1 MPIRRHG
8 RGYEARIQH
17 AGRRLSRSFRSHRD
31 AQEWETRHRHR
42 ITDSRVGRA
51 PRYSL
56 SEAVN
61 RWLTGEAKG
70 LRSYSNLLEKTRVIY
85 PHIQGRMLVDVGEA
99 SESIK
104 RSGEGL
110 KPATINRRLA
120 ILRRVARLAFR
131 VWGWLDQDLAGRV
144 TMLPGESQ
152 RHVYLTQAQARK
164 LLIAARGLAREAIR
178 WVLLTGMRRGEL
190 LAVTPESF
198 RDGAI
203 VLERS
208 KSGRPRVIPLPPELD
223 PKRFPHG
230 LTRDELRNGYEA
242 ARARAGLS
250 GVRFHDLRHTYASW
264 LVQSGAGLTAV
275 RDLLGH
281 SSLAVTSK
289 YAHLSRDDLSVA
301 VQGLSLAGTR
311 RQRGARKK

>member
-1 MPIRRHG
+1 MPVRRHG
-8 RGYEARIQH
+8 EGWEARVQF
-17 AGRRLSRSFRSHRD
+17 AGRRFGKTFASKRD
-31 AQEWETRHRHR
+31 AQEWEARYRSR
-42 ITDSRVGRA
+42 ITDSRVGRS

-56 SEAVN
+56 TEAVN

-70 LRSYSNLLEKTRVIY
+70 LRSYDNLLEKTRVIY

-99 SESIK
+99 AESIK
-104 RSGEGL
+104 RAGEGL
-110 KPATINRRLA
+110 KPATLNRRLA

-144 TMLPGESQ
+144 TMLPGETQ
-152 RHVYLTQAQARK
+152 RHVYLTLPQARR
-164 LLIAARGLAREAIR
+164 LIAAARGRAREAIR
-178 WVLLTGMRRGEL
+178 WTLLTGLRRGEL

-203 VLERS
+203 VLSTS
-208 KSGRPRVIPLPPELD
+208 KSGRPRIIPLPPELD

-230 LTRDELRNGYEA
+230 ITRDELRNGYEA

-250 GVRFHDLRHTYASW
+250 GVRYHDLRHTYASW
-264 LVQSGAGLTAV
+264 LIQGGAMPTAV

-281 SSLAVTSK
+281 SSLAVTSR
-289 YAHLSRDDLSVA
+289 YAHLGRRDLWQA
-301 VQGLSLAGTR
+301 VQGLSLRGR
-311 RQRGARKK
+311 RGARKK